1 LFYLF
6 TYLLVY
12 LLDYPTIFGATS
24 DNYAASATHLSHCVK
39 NIEPLLSI
47 FNTTNRSLKVE
58 VS

>member
-39 NIEPLLSI
+39 NIEPL
-47 FNTTNRSLKVE
+47 FVDF
-58 VS
+58 